1 MSAVPWIRL
10 AATRDLP
17 TIAFFRAGVPL
28 RRGSLSQAF
37 SQPTGP
43 GRLWISLSAI
53 GLSHEFECI
62 RKQGMIQFSPM
73 SEDTPDE
80 PNKATGKPVLLS
92 GKATATSKS
101 YGYMHVRL
109 IHPSPATDP
118 KLLKQAQK
126 LALELKKKRGSA
138 VGKNET
144 GSYAKKSLSL
154 FPVK

>member
-1 MSAVPWIRL
+1 MP
-10 AATRDLP
+10 
-17 TIAFFRAGVPL
+17 
-28 RRGSLSQAF
+28 
-37 SQPTGP
+37 
-43 GRLWISLSAI
+43 
-53 GLSHEFECI
+53 
-62 RKQGMIQFSPM
+62 
-73 SEDTPDE
+73 EDAPDE

-118 KLLKQAQK
+118 KLLKQARKVARELKEKREAEKRKSASYAKKSPATDPKLLKQAQK